1 MTEVVC
7 VKVDN
12 LRLNGYKDLEQ
23 WMSNP
28 NNIYVGRRG
37 RIFIHTDNGK
47 RIFHYPGNKWQNP
60 YNLKNYSVRESLIL
74 YVNHLFESKLIYDID
89 ELRGKNLGCFC
100 KNHKENGIPICHA
113 QVLSDLLNNCYHIL
127 EKNIRQ

>member
-1 MTEVVC
+1 MSTVRC

-12 LRLNGYKDLEQ
+12 LRQNGYTDLDQ
-23 WMSNP
+23 WMSDK
-28 NNIYVGRRG
+28 NNLYVGRRG
-37 RIFIHTDNGK
+37 RIFIYTGTEK

-60 YNLKNYSVRESLIL
+60 YNLKDYSVKESLTR

-100 KNHKENGIPICHA
+100 KNHKKNGIPICHA
-113 QVLSDLLNNCYHIL
+113 QVLDDLLNKCYPIL
-127 EKNIRQ
+127 EKIIQK